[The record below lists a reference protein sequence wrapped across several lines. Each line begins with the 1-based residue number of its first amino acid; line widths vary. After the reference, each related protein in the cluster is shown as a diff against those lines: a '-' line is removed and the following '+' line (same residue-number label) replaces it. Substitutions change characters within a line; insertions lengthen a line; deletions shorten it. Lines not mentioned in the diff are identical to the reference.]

1 MIIKLRNDNSS
12 LSQKDFLK
20 KIELENNI
28 KCSVTTFKKIIDSN
42 Y

>member
-1 MIIKLRNDNSS
+1 M
-12 LSQKDFLK
+12 SQKDFLK

-28 KCSVTTFKKIIDSN
+28 KLSPSTLKKMIDNN